1 MNPPPLPPSTPA
13 LPDFPRRL
21 LRLILVML
29 LAVAGLFSLLFII
42 QPAAPVL
49 VQGLCLLVLALTAG
63 LSSRWLFRRQPVPVR
78 LITALLDQAAGSALL
93 AALAGWR
100 LVPASL
106 SSFKDWL
113 GWQTLPIL
121 LAAPVVCLLALFA
134 WTPRWH
140 PAGSSAMVKPQAVPH
155 DRKPAARRAKSQHVR
170 TGLAHGRALIAR
182 RKKSLRRVRLHLS
195 PQVEHRCPYCLELID
210 PSDKRG
216 AVECQVCHT
225 LHHADCWAAAGA
237 CQVPH
242 YTA

>member
-1 MNPPPLPPSTPA
+1 MNPPPLPTSTSSF
-13 LPDFPRRL
+13 PDFPRRL
-21 LRLILVML
+21 LRLVLVML
-29 LAVAGLFSLLFII
+29 LTVSGLFSLLFII

-49 VQGLCLLVLALTAG
+49 VQGLCLLVLALSAG
-63 LSSRWLFRRQPVPVR
+63 FSSRWLLRRQTMLVR
-78 LITALLDQAAGSALL
+78 LFTALLDLAAGTALL
-93 AALAGWR
+93 AVLAGWR

-106 SSFKDWL
+106 ASFKDWL
-113 GWQTLPIL
+113 GWQTFPIL
-121 LAAPVVCLLALFA
+121 LAALVVCLLALFA
-134 WTPRWH
+134 WTRRWN
-140 PAGSSAMVKPQAVPH
+140 PAGSHARVKSQTVAV
-155 DRKPAARRAKSQHVR
+155 DRQPSARRAKPHPGH
-170 TGLAHGRALIAR
+170 TGLARGRAVIAR
-182 RKKSLRRVRLHLS
+182 RKKVPRRVRLHLS